1 MISMTTQ
8 SKSEKEANVL
18 EQFEYQI
25 LNFAKQEMTQDAAHD
40 ISHIKR
46 VVKTAKSLCAQEQA
60 DLEVV
65 LPAAYLHD
73 CFTFPKNH
81 PERATS
87 SKIAADKAIAFL
99 RSINYPAHHLDAIHH
114 AIVTHSYSAN
124 ITPETIEAQIVQ
136 DADRLDSLGAIGIAR
151 CLFVGQSFDAELYN
165 REDPFAEVRDL
176 DDKHFSV
183 DHFYVKLFK
192 LAQTMNTE
200 SAKQEAERRSNYM
213 RGFLDQLASEV

>member
-8 SKSEKEANVL
+8 YQSEKEPNVL
-18 EQFEYQI
+18 EQFEYQM

-60 DLEVV
+60 ELEVV

-73 CFTFPKNH
+73 CFTYPKNH

-87 SKIAADKAIAFL
+87 SKVAADKAIAFL
-99 RSINYPAHHLDAIHH
+99 KSIDYPAHHLDAIHH

-124 ITPETIEAQIVQ
+124 ITPETVEAQIVQ
-136 DADRLDSLGAIGIAR
+136 DLSLIHI
-151 CLFVGQSFDAELYN
+151 
-165 REDPFAEVRDL
+165 
-176 DDKHFSV
+176 
-183 DHFYVKLFK
+183 
-192 LAQTMNTE
+192 
-200 SAKQEAERRSNYM
+200 
-213 RGFLDQLASEV
+213 